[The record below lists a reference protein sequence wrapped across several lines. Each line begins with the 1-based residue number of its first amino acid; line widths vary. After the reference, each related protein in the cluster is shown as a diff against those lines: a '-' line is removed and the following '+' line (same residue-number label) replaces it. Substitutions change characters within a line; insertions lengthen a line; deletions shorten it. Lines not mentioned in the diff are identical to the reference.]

1 MSILERKPKK
11 KETTKKAEALRVKV
25 LAKELFPR
33 LLIIGYS
40 NISHEV
46 KASLEGGRAEQAE
59 SIKRQ
64 MAASVAEYSIV
75 CAMEFEKTWKKKRG
89 QFYAD

>member
-1 MSILERKPKK
+1 MLDRPKIK
-11 KETTKKAEALRVKV
+11 KESTKKAEAMRVKA

-46 KASLEGGRAEQAE
+46 KASLEGGQVEQAE

-75 CAMEFEKTWKKKRG
+75 SAMEFEKTWKKKRG
-89 QFYAD
+89 IFFAD

>member
-1 MSILERKPKK
+1 MLNRPKVK
-11 KETTKKAEALRVKV
+11 KESVKKAEALRVKS

-46 KASLEGGRAEQAE
+46 KAALEAGQVEQAE
-59 SIKRQ
+59 SVKRQ

-75 CAMEFEKTWKKKRG
+75 SAMEFERVWKKKRG